1 MLYFIKCHLLSF
13 YLFILIDFKDGIS
26 FIWVTGTV
34 KRELWRVDD
43 VYGLLYIFICLVDSG
58 GGTMWLLHIAET
70 KIYDS
75 DTRWRALF
83 VYM

>member
-1 MLYFIKCHLLSF
+1 MSLTKLLA
-13 YLFILIDFKDGIS
+13 S

-34 KRELWRVDD
+34 KRELWGEDD
-43 VYGLLYIFICLVDSG
+43 VYELLYIFICLDSG

-75 DTRWRALF
+75 DTRLRALF